1 MGSQTAGRV
10 LIVEGTIRSTETS
23 ASPEVVFGVAVD
35 LEAYTEWATGVAS
48 VEILDTDA
56 EGRPSRALFSV
67 DGFIKRIS
75 YELEYSY
82 DEPHLI
88 AWSAVPGDDIKE
100 MEGSY
105 EFRRLD
111 GGGTAI
117 AYALRVAPNFS
128 VPGFLRRQAEK
139 QIVQAALR
147 GLRRRAEEQ
156 VDTE

>member
-1 MGSQTAGRV
+1 M
-10 LIVEGTIRSTETS
+10 EGTIRSTETS
-23 ASPEVVFGVAVD
+23 APPEVVFGVASD
-35 LEAYTEWATGVAS
+35 LESYPEWATGV
-48 VEILDTDA
+48 VEVAVLERDDA
-56 EGRPSRALFSV
+56 GRPARAAFVV

-75 YELEYSY
+75 YELEYEY
-82 DEPHLI
+82 DLPHTI
-88 AWSAVPGDDIKE
+88 SWKAVPGEDIKD

-105 EFRRLD
+105 DFHPTD

-147 GLRRRAEEQ
+147 GLRLRAEEQ
-156 VDTE
+156 AAAE

>member
-1 MGSQTAGRV
+1 M
-10 LIVEGTIRSTETS
+10 EGTIRSTETS
-23 ASPEVVFGVAVD
+23 APPDVVFGVASD
-35 LEAYTEWATGVAS
+35 LETYPEWATGV
-48 VEILDTDA
+48 VEVTVVERDEA
-56 EGRPSRALFSV
+56 GRPARAIFVV

-75 YELEYSY
+75 YELEYAY
-82 DEPHLI
+82 DLPHTI
-88 AWSAVPGDDIKE
+88 SWKAVPGADIKE

-105 EFRRLD
+105 EFRSTE

-147 GLRRRAEEQ
+147 GLRLRAEEQ
-156 VDTE
+156 AAAG